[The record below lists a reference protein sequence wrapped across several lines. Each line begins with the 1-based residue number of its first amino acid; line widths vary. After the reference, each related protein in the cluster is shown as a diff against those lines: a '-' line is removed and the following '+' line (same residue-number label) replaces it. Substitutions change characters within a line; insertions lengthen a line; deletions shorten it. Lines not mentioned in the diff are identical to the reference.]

1 MSYLKSFLHL
11 ILLVFVI
18 NSTAQA
24 RWSSYEDAPVEIKLY
39 SHNINVN
46 QDGTFESITEM
57 HAKILKESGRDAFSQ
72 HRLTYNENSSA
83 ISILEAKTIYN
94 GQEYIVTKDMIEDKP
109 LAFFGKGFDQLRQIT
124 ISFPKAE
131 LGAEIYLKYKHV
143 ETKVPVDNFYSTN
156 LFYGGDCYWQA
167 SHTKINSKLPLNIK
181 VNDPKG
187 VLKIIKDAENDFHSA
202 EIILEKPV
210 YDFIT
215 NEPSHAI
222 LNIKHTT
229 WVSLSSLT
237 KWQDLAKQLA
247 PGYSSVINQP
257 LPAIFMNIAES
268 AADKNTDEE
277 KINFVTSALNE
288 KIQYMGDWRTVSG
301 RYFPRDLEK
310 VASSQIGDCKD
321 FSASTAAILQKLD
334 YKVQP
339 IFVMRGIT
347 NFSNPDALPNM
358 GNFNH
363 AMLKV
368 TNKNGKV
375 YWIDPTNLV
384 SMAQGIFPDI
394 ADKIAL
400 TLDVQE
406 AGYTKIANIQPET
419 SQTISR
425 EELVIKNNIV
435 ELSGQFDMKGEVASS
450 MSGWGLYY
458 STEQLKDFTF
468 RRLSGEYLNEEDKKF
483 LELPDLTSR
492 IVKDITI
499 KYALQQR
506 NRISKT
512 NMGVALTLKSN
523 RSDDITHTASD
534 QISDIFI
541 GMPETNKKYMIIKNI
556 IVKDCKKLNF
566 EIDTPWIYVNRS
578 CKYQDKDTV
587 FTDIITIKKSLITQE
602 ELKTSQYKNLKTK
615 LENEFARVAII
626 LCE

>member
-18 NSTAQA
+18 NHAAQA
-24 RWSSYEDAPVEIKLY
+24 RWSSYEDAPIEIKF
-39 SHNINVN
+39 HNDDININ
-46 QDGTFESITEM
+46 QDGTSETITEM
-57 HAKILKESGRDAFSQ
+57 HAKILKEAGRNDFSQ
-72 HRLTYNENSSA
+72 YRLNYNEDSSR
-83 ISILEAKTIYN
+83 ISILEAKTIYH
-94 GQEYIVTKDMIEDKP
+94 GQEYIVTKDMIDDKP
-109 LAFFGKGFDQLRQIT
+109 LASPGKGFDQLKQIT

-131 LGAEIYLKYKHV
+131 LGAEIYLKYKYV
-143 ETKVPVDNFYSTN
+143 ETKVPVDNFYGATI
-156 LFYGGDCYWQA
+156 FYGREGYWQA
-167 SHTKINSKLPLNIK
+167 SSTKINSKLPLNIK

-187 VLKIIKDAENDFHSA
+187 VLKVITNAESGFHSA

-210 YDFIT
+210 YDALT
-215 NEPSHAI
+215 NEPYNGI

-237 KWQDLAKQLA
+237 KWEDLAKQLA
-247 PGYSSVINQP
+247 PGYSNVINQP
-257 LPAIFMNIAES
+257 LPAIFMNIAKS
-268 AADKNTDEE
+268 AVDKNTDEE

-301 RYFPRDLEK
+301 CYFPRDLEK
-310 VASSQIGDCKD
+310 IASSQIGDCKD

-339 IFVMRGIT
+339 IIVMRGIT

-394 ADKIAL
+394 ANKI
-400 TLDVQE
+400 TLVLDPQE
-406 AGYTKIANIQPET
+406 AGYTKIANIQSEN
-419 SQTISR
+419 SQAIVR
-425 EELVIKNNIV
+425 NELVILNNIV
-435 ELSGQFDMKGEVASS
+435 ELSGQLDLKGEAAS
-450 MSGWGLYY
+450 GITGYGLYN
-458 STEQLKDFTF
+458 SAEQLKDFTF
-468 RRLSGEYLNEEDKKF
+468 RMLSGEYLNEEDKKF

-492 IVKDITI
+492 IVKDLKI

-512 NMGVALTLKSN
+512 NMGSALTLSS
-523 RSDDITHTASD
+523 RSDDVIDTSFD

-541 GMPETNKKYMIIKNI
+541 GTPETNKRYMTIKNI

-578 CKYQDKDTV
+578 CKYQNKDTI
-587 FTDIITIKKSLITQE
+587 FTDIVTIKKSLITQE

-615 LENEFARVAII
+615 LENEFARIAII
-626 LCE
+626 LGE

>member
-1 MSYLKSFLHL
+1 MSYFKFFLHL
-11 ILLVFVI
+11 VLLVFLI
-18 NSTAQA
+18 NHSAQA
-24 RWSSYEDAPVEIKLY
+24 RWSSYEDAPIEIKFY
-39 SHNINVN
+39 NDDININ
-46 QDGTFESITEM
+46 QDGTSENITEM

-72 HRLTYNENSSA
+72 YRLTYNENSSS
-83 ISILEAKTIYN
+83 ISILEAKTIYQ

-109 LAFFGKGFDQLRQIT
+109 LACPGKGFDQLKQIT

-131 LGAEIYLKYKHV
+131 LGAEIYLKYKYV
-143 ETKVPVDNFYSTN
+143 ETKVPVDNFYGATIS
-156 LFYGGDCYWQA
+156 YGMNSYFKA

-187 VLKIIKDAENDFHSA
+187 VLKVIKDAESDFHSA

-210 YDFIT
+210 YNALT
-215 NEPSHAI
+215 NEPNNGI
-222 LNIKHTT
+222 LNIKHST

-268 AADKNTDEE
+268 AIDKNTDEE
-277 KINFVTSALNE
+277 KINFVTSSLNE

-310 VASSQIGDCKD
+310 IASSQIGDCKD

-339 IFVMRGIT
+339 ILVMRGVT
-347 NFSNPDALPNM
+347 NFSNPNSLPNI

-363 AMLKV
+363 VMLKV
-368 TNKNGKV
+368 TNKNGKA

-384 SMAQGIFPDI
+384 SMAQGVFPDI
-394 ADKIAL
+394 ANKIAL
-400 TLDVQE
+400 VLDIQE
-406 AGYTKIANIQPET
+406 AGYTKIASIQPEN
-419 SQTISR
+419 SQTILR
-425 EELVIKNNIV
+425 NELVIQNNIV
-435 ELSGQFDMKGEVASS
+435 KVSGQLDFKGETSLNLSGQ
-450 MSGWGLYY
+450 GLYA
-458 STEQLKDFTF
+458 STEQLKDSAF
-468 RRLSGEYLNEEDKKF
+468 RMLSGEYLNEEDKKF

-492 IVKDITI
+492 IVKDLTI

-512 NMGVALTLKSN
+512 NMGAALSL
-523 RSDDITHTASD
+523 RSSSRMEDITDIAFD

-541 GMPETNKKYMIIKNI
+541 GIPETNKKCMTIKNI

-578 CKYQDKDTV
+578 CKYQNKDTI
-587 FTDIITIKKSLITQE
+587 FTDIITIKQSLITQE

-626 LCE
+626 LP